1 MKILAIRIK
10 NLASL
15 EGVSEIDFTKEPLN
29 SAGIFAITGPTGA
42 GKSTLLDA
50 LCLALYSKTPRY
62 LQAKEIGVEIEDV
75 TGSKIGQGDIRSIL
89 RDGTSEGSAEVDF
102 IGIDGIPYRAKWAVR
117 RARNKIDGTLQ
128 SDSIELINLSTNIV
142 IPGRKTETLREIE
155 RLVGLNFEQ
164 FTRSVLLA
172 QGDFTAF
179 LKADKDAKS
188 SLLEKLT
195 GTDIYSEISRH
206 IFEKFKQVD
215 NELENLNRQIEGI
228 DILKEDELKLLN
240 EQKVELNRKIA
251 EFQKQ
256 IAALSNEINWH
267 NSSIELAAG
276 KVKAEEDLLKAK
288 KEKDDSTERI
298 NNFILI
304 EGVQAVR
311 SLIASKTNAID
322 LLQQKTQALE
332 SLMLNIKSLNE
343 KYEAIVLKLTTI
355 DNTVLEK
362 QNENSNAQP
371 DIENAKRLDTLIK
384 EKKEQVVVAEQ
395 ESKTAIQNKQDHL
408 LLIQQKET
416 EINTQQAEI
425 IQLENWKNENVSRQ
439 PIAENITLI
448 TSKLTDAAKLLNQQ
462 GSLMENIHATDIKTK
477 KASSDIIESEKKIV
491 EKENTLT
498 GLNSSFFAEEKEL
511 SMIQINV
518 LNEQKNTLI
527 PSIEGIVAAKG
538 QWELL
543 YAALKDKQVVT
554 GKLDSTKQE
563 FADKTEEI
571 KQSKTLFEEAVIKKK
586 HTEKLFSQAKLQAAE
601 NIEDLRSQLVDG
613 EECPVCGSKEHP
625 FSMHNPQLDK
635 VLEGLEKEYL
645 DCSKIYDQLIGE
657 ISSLEKLCA
666 KLEVDKKS
674 FEKDIEANSGKILLL
689 EKKWE
694 SAKIDKACFLLPEE
708 ERLTWLE
715 SQEKDLRA
723 KLSDAQ
729 TKITSYNKRK
739 EDLDIQKGQIDAIN
753 NELLT
758 ASNSVKD
765 IKREQQSLN
774 ETVARLNNELN
785 KSNEDIAEIT
795 ALLTPYFSK
804 PTWITGWKQDTQKFN
819 QDIKVFAENWNN
831 KMEGIETGNNKLAI
845 LKTTLGG
852 LQKQLTGFDTEVD
865 QKENK
870 LSGLQ
875 QNLLAITQQRRAIFN
890 GEEIT
895 SVEQKLK
902 KAIDEAIVGQKAI
915 KSEMDEVNS
924 ELTKAEANKIQFNQD
939 KESFDISAQKFTG
952 QIEKW
957 ISDYN
962 SKHSIDIKEE
972 DLVRLLAYS
981 TEWIDAERTSLNLIN
996 ETITKTQATF
1006 DERSLQVI
1014 NHEKRKTSTKSL
1026 EELTEL
1032 DTTIKSNSE
1041 SVVNEKNEIE
1051 FKLRNDLENKKKVGD
1066 ILKEIQLKNN
1076 DHENWAKLNDLL
1088 GSSDGKK
1095 FRQIAQEYTLDI
1107 LLGFANIHLQ
1117 VLTNRYKLLRVSGS
1131 LGLQVIDKDMGNEVR
1146 TVYSLSGGESFLV
1159 SLALALGLASLSSN
1173 KMQVESLFI
1182 DEGFGSLDPATLSI
1196 AMDALERLHNQ
1207 GRKVGVISHVQEM
1220 TERIPVQIKV
1230 TKQSSGKSKIEVT
1243 NQN

>member
-15 EGVSEIDFTKEPLN
+15 EGVSEIDFTKEPLS

-62 LQAKEIGVEIEDV
+62 LQAREIGVEIEDV
-75 TGSKIGQGDIRSIL
+75 TGSKISQGDIRSIL
-89 RDGTSEGSAEVDF
+89 RDGTSEGYAEVDF
-102 IGIDGIPYRAKWAVR
+102 IGIDGVPYRAKWTVR
-117 RARNKIDGTLQ
+117 RARNKVDGTLQ
-128 SDSIELINLSTNIV
+128 SDSIELINLSTNV
-142 IPGRKTETLREIE
+142 VVPGRKTETLKEIE

-228 DILKEDELKLLN
+228 EILKEDELKLLN
-240 EQKVELNRKIA
+240 EQKVELNGKIA

-256 IAALSNEINWH
+256 IVALSNEINWH

-288 KEKDDSTERI
+288 KEKDDATERI

-304 EGVQAVR
+304 EGIQPVR
-311 SLIASKTNAID
+311 SLIASKANAID

-332 SLMLNIKSLNE
+332 SLMLNIKGLNE
-343 KYEAIVLKLTTI
+343 KHESIVLKLATI

-362 QNENSNAQP
+362 QNESSNAQP

-384 EKKEQVVVAEQ
+384 EKKEQAVVAEQ

-416 EINTQQAEI
+416 EINTQEAEI
-425 IQLENWKNENVSRQ
+425 KQLENWKNENVSRQ

-448 TSKLTDAAKLLNQQ
+448 TSKLIDAGKLLNQQ
-462 GSLMENIHATDIKTK
+462 GPLIENIHAADIKIK
-477 KASSDIIESEKKIV
+477 KANSDIIESEKNII
-491 EKENTLT
+491 EKENILT
-498 GLNSSFFAEEKEL
+498 GLNSSFLAEDKEL
-511 SMIQINV
+511 AMIQIDV
-518 LNEQKNTLI
+518 LNEQKNALI
-527 PSIEGIVAAKG
+527 PSIEGVVAAKG
-538 QWELL
+538 HWELL
-543 YAALKDKQVVT
+543 YAALKDQQVVT
-554 GKLDSTKQE
+554 GKLDSAKQE

-571 KQSKTLFEEAVIKKK
+571 KRNITLFEEAVIKKQ

-601 NIEDLRSQLVDG
+601 NIEDLRSLLIDG

-645 DCSKIYDQLIGE
+645 DCSKTYDQLLGE

-666 KLEVDKKS
+666 KLEVDRKA
-674 FEKDIEANSGKILLL
+674 FEKDIETNSGKILLL

-694 SAKIDKACFLLPEE
+694 SAKIDKACFLLPHE

-729 TKITSYNKRK
+729 TKITSYNQRK
-739 EDLDIQKGQIDAIN
+739 GDLDIQKGQIDAIN
-753 NELLT
+753 NELLM
-758 ASNSVKD
+758 AINSVKD
-765 IKREQQSLN
+765 IEREQQSLN
-774 ETVARLNNELN
+774 ETVTRLNTELN

-804 PTWITGWKQDTQKFN
+804 STWVTGWKQDAQKFN
-819 QDIKVFAENWNN
+819 QDITAFSENWNSKVGN
-831 KMEGIETGNNKLAI
+831 IETGNNKLVI
-845 LKTTLGG
+845 LKTTLDG
-852 LQKQLTGFDTEVD
+852 LQKQLTGFDTNVD
-865 QKENK
+865 QKGKK
-870 LSGLQ
+870 LSELQ
-875 QNLLAITQQRRAIFN
+875 QNLLAITQQRGAIFY
-890 GEEIT
+890 GEKIAD
-895 SVEQKLK
+895 VEQKLK
-902 KAIDEAIVGQKAI
+902 KAIDDAIVSQKTI
-915 KSEMDEVNS
+915 KGEKDQLNS
-924 ELTKAEANKIQFNQD
+924 KLTKAQANKIQLNQD
-939 KESFDISAQKFTG
+939 KESFDIAAQKLTG

-957 ISDYN
+957 LSDYN
-962 SKHSIDIKEE
+962 SKHFIHINEN
-972 DLVRLLAYS
+972 DLARLLTHS
-981 TEWIDAERTSLNLIN
+981 NEWIESERTSLNLIS
-996 ETITKTQATF
+996 EAITKAQATF

-1014 NHEKRKTSTKSL
+1014 NHKKKKTSTKSL
-1026 EELTEL
+1026 EELMGL
-1032 DTTIKSNSE
+1032 DATVKSDSE
-1041 SVVNEKNEIE
+1041 IAVNEKNEIE
-1051 FKLRNDLENKKKVGD
+1051 FKLRNDLENKKKVGKL
-1066 ILKEIQLKNN
+1066 LKEIESKNN
-1076 DHENWAKLNDLL
+1076 DHENWGKLNDLL

-1117 VLTNRYKLLRVSGS
+1117 GLTNRYKLLRVPGS

-1182 DEGFGSLDPATLSI
+1182 DEGFGSLDPTTLSI

-1230 TKQSSGKSKIEVT
+1230 TKQSSGKSKIEAT